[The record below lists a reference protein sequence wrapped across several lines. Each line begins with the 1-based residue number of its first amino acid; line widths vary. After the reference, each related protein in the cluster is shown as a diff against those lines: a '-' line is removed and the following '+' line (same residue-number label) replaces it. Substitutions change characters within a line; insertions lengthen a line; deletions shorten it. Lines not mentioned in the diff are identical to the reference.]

1 MAKFSALIIRL
12 IVFQINLVGCTC
24 VEIFYM
30 DILDIMSDIYTRRS
44 IPPRAT
50 SVAFDHYFETG
61 FLTVKYPLQGRN
73 V

>member
-44 IPPRAT
+44 IPPGQPPW
-50 SVAFDHYFETG
+50 H
-61 FLTVKYPLQGRN
+61 LTIILRQAS
-73 V
+73 

>member
-1 MAKFSALIIRL
+1 MAKFSALIIRP

-44 IPPRAT
+44 ISPGQRPW
-50 SVAFDHYFETG
+50 H
-61 FLTVKYPLQGRN
+61 LTIILRQAS
-73 V
+73 

>member
-30 DILDIMSDIYTRRS
+30 DILDIMSDIYTRLS
-44 IPPRAT
+44 IPPGQPPW
-50 SVAFDHYFETG
+50 H
-61 FLTVKYPLQGRN
+61 LTIILRQAS
-73 V
+73 

>member
-1 MAKFSALIIRL
+1 MAKFSALIIRR

-44 IPPRAT
+44 IPPGQPPW
-50 SVAFDHYFETG
+50 H
-61 FLTVKYPLQGRN
+61 LTI
-73 V
+73 

>member
-30 DILDIMSDIYTRRS
+30 DILDIMSDIIIYAPLNS
-44 IPPRAT
+44 PPGNLR
-50 SVAFDHYFETG
+50 G
-61 FLTVKYPLQGRN
+61 I
-73 V
+73 